1 MKYYFKKAI
10 TAFVLAG
17 AMLFNSLPAFA
28 TSSSTSV
35 AENMQYLN
43 SYFQIGSISDTV
55 TVEEFCSLLKK
66 ISNTELTY
74 STDYTGMVQLLQ
86 PILQAS
92 GMEELALT
100 FPEEKYSKIL
110 SQYNVK
116 IPLDATTAK
125 YAACA
130 LSTGIIQANDLTST
144 SISRAQ
150 ALRVLSAVAD
160 ATGQGRNFLGYSNDA
175 DIYGKLNN
183 MWNSFEIFSDEV
195 LDEIGS
201 QAVQNKITTGYNLKK
216 ESYDARFIPELTLR
230 YGHDDIKHA
239 NQIIGLLQSE
249 GIVAKVQLE
258 PKISIYEYLL
268 DWGPVPEPE
277 PRYEVRQFSDD
288 LYLVYAVEYDLAL
301 EFNSTADKSKFD
313 ALILK
318 YAKKSGENADAEGL
332 LYGSWWQPLYTST
345 TPMTGNYRK
354 IIDNVITNGEYSI
367 HPFCLDT
374 DATTV
379 KQQLNA
385 LNSSVSVT
393 QKALW
398 CDEPFY
404 RYLSGND
411 YQ

>member
-1 MKYYFKKAI
+1 MKYHFKKAF
-10 TAFVLAG
+10 TAFILAG
-17 AMLFNSLPAFA
+17 AMLFNSLSVFA
-28 TSSSTSV
+28 SSSTV
-35 AENMQYLN
+35 AEDMQYLN
-43 SYFQIGSISDTV
+43 SYFQIGSISETV
-55 TVEEFCSLLKK
+55 TAEEFCSALEK
-66 ISNTELTY
+66 ISDTELTY
-74 STDYTGMVQLLQ
+74 STEYTGMVQLLQ
-86 PILQAS
+86 PILQAA

-100 FPEEKYSKIL
+100 FPEQKYSKIL
-110 SQYNVK
+110 SQHNIK
-116 IPLDATTAK
+116 LSLDTTTSQ

-130 LSTGIIQANDLTST
+130 LTTNLIEPKDLTST
-144 SISRAQ
+144 TISKSQ
-150 ALRVLSAVAD
+150 AVRVLTAIAD
-160 ATGQGRNFLGYSNDA
+160 ATGQGRNFLGYSSDA
-175 DIYGKLNN
+175 DIYSKLTNT
-183 MWNSFEIFSDEV
+183 WNSFEIFSDEV
-195 LDEIGS
+195 LDDIGS
-201 QAVQNKITTGYNLKK
+201 KAVQNKITTGYNLKK
-216 ESYDARFIPELTLR
+216 QSYDARFVPELTLR

-277 PRYEVRQFSDD
+277 PRYEVKQFSDD

-301 EFNSTADKSKFD
+301 EFESTTDKSKFD
-313 ALILK
+313 TLILK

-354 IIDNVITNGEYSI
+354 IVDNIITNGEYSI
-367 HPFCLDT
+367 HPFCLDSN
-374 DATTV
+374 ATNV
-379 KQQLNA
+379 KQQLKE
-385 LNSSVSVT
+385 LNPSINVT
-393 QKALW
+393 QKTLW

>member
-1 MKYYFKKAI
+1 MKYYFKRAI
-10 TAFVLAG
+10 TAFALAG
-17 AMLFNSLPAFA
+17 AMLFNSIPAFA
-28 TSSSTSV
+28 ANSSATT

-43 SYFQIGSISDTV
+43 SYFQIGSISDNV
-55 TVEEFCSLLKK
+55 TAEEFCSILQK
-66 ISNTELTY
+66 ISDTELSYGT
-74 STDYTGMVQLLQ
+74 SYTGMVQLLQ
-86 PILQAS
+86 PILQAA
-92 GMEELALT
+92 GFEELALT
-100 FPEEKYSKIL
+100 FPEEKYTRIL
-110 SQYNVK
+110 SQHNVK
-116 IPLDATTAK
+116 LSLDETTAK

-130 LSTGIIQANDLTST
+130 LATGIIQPSDLTST
-144 SISRAQ
+144 TISRAQ
-150 ALRVLSAVAD
+150 ALRVLTAIVD
-160 ATGQGRNFLGYSNDA
+160 ATGQGKNFLGYSNDA
-175 DIYGKLNN
+175 DIYGKLNK

-195 LDEIGS
+195 LDDIGS
-201 QAVQNKITTGYNLKK
+201 KAVQNKITTGYNLKK
-216 ESYDARFIPELTLR
+216 ESYDACFMPELTLR

-277 PRYEVRQFSDD
+277 PRYEVRKFSDD

-313 ALILK
+313 SLILK

-345 TPMTGNYRK
+345 TPMSGNYRK

-374 DATTV
+374 DAAKV
-379 KQQLNA
+379 KQQLSE
-385 LNSSVSVT
+385 LNSSVNVV
-393 QKALW
+393 QKSLW

-404 RYLSGND
+404 RYLSGDD

>member
-1 MKYYFKKAI
+1 MKYYFKKAV
-10 TAFVLAG
+10 TAIALTG
-17 AMLFNSLPAFA
+17 AMLLQSIPAFA
-28 TSSSTSV
+28 ATPPATT

-43 SYFQIGSISDTV
+43 SYFQIGSVSDTV
-55 TVEEFCSLLKK
+55 TAEEFCSILQKM
-66 ISNTELTY
+66 TDAELSYGTSY
-74 STDYTGMVQLLQ
+74 AGMVQLLQ
-86 PILQAS
+86 PILQAAN
-92 GMEELALT
+92 MEELALT

-110 SQYNVK
+110 AQYNVK
-116 IPLDATTAK
+116 LSLDDTTAK

-130 LSTGIIQANDLTST
+130 LSTGILQPSDLTST
-144 SISRAQ
+144 TISRAQ
-150 ALRVLSAVAD
+150 ALRVLASIAD
-160 ATGQGRNFLGYSNDA
+160 VTGQGRNFLGYSNDA

-183 MWNSFEIFSDEV
+183 MWNSFEIFSDDI
-195 LDEIGS
+195 LDDIGS
-201 QAVQNKITTGYNLKK
+201 KAVQNKITTGYNLKK

-301 EFNSTADKSKFD
+301 EFSSTADKAKFD
-313 ALILK
+313 SLILK
-318 YAKKSGENADAEGL
+318 YAKKSGENADAQGL

-374 DATTV
+374 DAAKV
-379 KQQLNA
+379 KQQLNE
-385 LNSSVSVT
+385 LNSSVNVS
-393 QKALW
+393 QKTLW

>member
-17 AMLFNSLPAFA
+17 AMLFNTIPAFA
-28 TSSSTSV
+28 APASASV

-55 TVEEFCSLLKK
+55 TADEFCSLLKK

-116 IPLDATTAK
+116 LPLDATTAK

-130 LSTGIIQANDLTST
+130 LTTGIVQANDLTST

-175 DIYGKLNN
+175 DIYSKLNN
-183 MWNSFEIFSDEV
+183 AWNSFEIFSDEV

-277 PRYEVRQFSDD
+277 PRYEVKQFSDD

-313 ALILK
+313 SLILK

-374 DATTV
+374 DAASV

-385 LNSSVSVT
+385 LNTSVNVT

>member
-17 AMLFNSLPAFA
+17 AMLFNTIPAFSA
-28 TSSSTSV
+28 PASASV

-55 TVEEFCSLLKK
+55 TADEFCSLLKK

-116 IPLDATTAK
+116 LPLDATTAK

-130 LSTGIIQANDLTST
+130 LTTGIVQANDLTST

-175 DIYGKLNN
+175 DIYSKLNN
-183 MWNSFEIFSDEV
+183 AWNSFEIFSDEV

-277 PRYEVRQFSDD
+277 PRYEVKQFSDD

-313 ALILK
+313 SLILK

-374 DATTV
+374 DAASV

-385 LNSSVSVT
+385 LNTSVNVT

>member
-1 MKYYFKKAI
+1 
-10 TAFVLAG
+10 
-17 AMLFNSLPAFA
+17 
-28 TSSSTSV
+28 
-35 AENMQYLN
+35 
-43 SYFQIGSISDTV
+43 
-55 TVEEFCSLLKK
+55 
-66 ISNTELTY
+66 
-74 STDYTGMVQLLQ
+74 MVQLLQ

-116 IPLDATTAK
+116 LSLDDTTAK

-195 LDEIGS
+195 LDKIGS